1 MYKPQDHV
9 QQLADYIKR
18 NISKGYTLD
27 SLRFS
32 LISQGYSRIS
42 IEKAI
47 QLTNEQLAAQAPI
60 MKEKPQIIY
69 KAITEITEE
78 PSFFKKLFRKWFK

>member
-18 NISKGYTLD
+18 NISKGYTID
-27 SLRFS
+27 SLKFS
-32 LISQGYSRIS
+32 LTSQGYSRIS

-47 QLTNEQLAAQAPI
+47 QVANEQLAAQAPVL
-60 MKEKPQIIY
+60 KEKPQITYRTIP
-69 KAITEITEE
+69 EVEE
-78 PSFFKKLFRKWFK
+78 TSFFKKIFRKWFG

>member
-1 MYKPQDHV
+1 MLIE
-9 QQLADYIKR
+9 QLAEYVVK
-18 NISKGYTLD
+18 NLKKGYTLD

-47 QLTNEQLAAQAPI
+47 ETANKIMANEIPRI
-60 MKEKPQIIY
+60 KEKPEILYKVLDEPKSIIS
-69 KAITEITEE
+69 KIKD
-78 PSFFKKLFRKWFK
+78 FFTNLFK

>member
-1 MYKPQDHV
+1 MLIPQ
-9 QQLADYIKR
+9 LSDYIIR
-18 NISKGYTLD
+18 NLKKGYTLD

-47 QLTNEQLAAQAPI
+47 EMANKRMANEIPKI
-60 MKEKPQIIY
+60 REKP
-69 KAITEITEE
+69 EITYNTVPETDY
-78 PSFFKKLFRKWFK
+78 SLLNKIKNFFSNLFK